1 MGRTDR
7 EIQRHVEAELFG
19 SPGVDESG
27 IDVRVSNG
35 RVTLSGHVPRLL
47 DKYAAEDTAKRI
59 PGVSGVAN
67 DIRVSSIP
75 NSKGAT
81 AP

>member
-1 MGRTDR
+1 MVCKTDG
-7 EIQRHVEAELFG
+7 EIQRHIVAELFG

-27 IDVRVSNG
+27 IEVRVSNG
-35 RVTLSGHVPRLL
+35 RVTLSGYVPRLL

-67 DIRVSSIP
+67 DIRVIP
-75 NSKGAT
+75 LQRWH
-81 AP
+81 